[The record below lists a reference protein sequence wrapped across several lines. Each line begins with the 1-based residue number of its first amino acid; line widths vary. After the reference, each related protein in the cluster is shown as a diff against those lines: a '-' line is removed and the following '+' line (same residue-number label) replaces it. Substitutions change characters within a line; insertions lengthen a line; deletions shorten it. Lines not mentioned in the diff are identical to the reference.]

1 MRTSCRAVSGLVLIL
16 GILTSSCRE
25 KVAEPNPPAASNAR
39 ASFAVI
45 SGLTGTVSPCRCG
58 DAPDGGGLAAL
69 VGEVER
75 LQTERARKVLVVGD
89 TFYELLDP
97 PSDRL
102 DSEAKKAGFVRD
114 ILKELEVSAL
124 ATGERDEL
132 AGGSGW
138 RQLLKESGLP
148 HMIFSR
154 VRDSHGAI
162 DSRIIEMGGVKVG
175 IIGASGKNAL
185 NQPKLY
191 TEAALAIRAQGA
203 HVVVGLLPT
212 GGERAA
218 QFTTFVDAIDV
229 MVAGGT
235 EEPKDPTV
243 LGGTLL
249 LQGLNKGR
257 EVGLLE
263 VHRRVEGGF
272 VFDDGG
278 AALRRTLESRIQSLR
293 TMVETLEEGPE
304 RVERQVALEALVQE
318 LKNLKVKAPDG
329 NFIRWS
335 TVDVSETPTSN
346 PELLKRVKALELPP
360 CVCD

>member
-1 MRTSCRAVSGLVLIL
+1 MRTSCRAVFGLVLIL
-16 GILTSSCRE
+16 SVLSLSCRE
-25 KVAEPNPPAASNAR
+25 KAAESDPPRASNAL

-45 SGLTGTVSPCRCG
+45 SGLTGTVTRCDCDVPSG
-58 DAPDGGGLAAL
+58 AGLEEL
-69 VGEVER
+69 VADLKR
-75 LQTERARKVLVVGD
+75 LQQDRPRNVLVVGD
-89 TFYELLDP
+89 TFYDLLDP
-97 PSDRL
+97 PSARL
-102 DSEAKKAGFVRD
+102 ESEAQKAGLIRD
-114 ILKELEVSAL
+114 VLKSLNVGAIVS
-124 ATGERDEL
+124 GERDEL

-138 RQLLKESGLP
+138 RQLLKDSGLP

-162 DSRIIEMGGVKVG
+162 DSRIIEMDGIKVG
-175 IIGASGKNAL
+175 IIGASGKNGL
-185 NQPKLY
+185 SQPKLY

-203 HVVVGLLPT
+203 QVVVGLLPT

-235 EEPKDPTV
+235 DTPKEPTV

-249 LQGLNKGR
+249 LQGLNRGR
-257 EVGLLE
+257 EIGLLD

-278 AALRRTLESRIQSLR
+278 SALRRTLESRIQSLR
-293 TMVETLEEGPE
+293 TMVETMDEGPE
-304 RVERQVALEALVQE
+304 RVERQVALEALVNE
-318 LKNLKVKAPDG
+318 LKQLEVKAPDG

-335 TVDVSETPTSN
+335 TISVAGQAPSN
-346 PELLKRVKALELPP
+346 SDLSSRIDALKLPP